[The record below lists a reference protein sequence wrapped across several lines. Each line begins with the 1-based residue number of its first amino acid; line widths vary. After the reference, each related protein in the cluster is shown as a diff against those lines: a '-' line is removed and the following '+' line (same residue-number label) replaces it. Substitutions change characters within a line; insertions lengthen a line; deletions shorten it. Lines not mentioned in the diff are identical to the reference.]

1 MSEVLRGDGPPLAA
15 HAPLRDERGSTT
27 LRVREATSVG
37 ALLLS
42 AKNLSK
48 RFGGLAAVD
57 NVSIDL
63 YCNHIHAVIGPNGA
77 GKSTLTNLLSGD
89 LPPTAGSVA
98 LGNTDITGW
107 TPEKISRQGLGR
119 SYQKTNI
126 FLPFTVWDNVH
137 LAAQSRDPQ
146 AHKWLSNASNFI
158 AARARVE
165 KAIELSG
172 LKNRVKSIAGTI
184 SHGEQ
189 RQLEI
194 AMTLAT
200 EPQVILLDEPL
211 AGMGAVEAERMV
223 ALLLAIKKDHG
234 VLLVEHDMDA
244 VFALADK
251 LTVMV
256 NGQVI
261 ATGTPAEIRAD
272 ATVQAA
278 YLEEE

>member
-1 MSEVLRGDGPPLAA
+1 MNEV
-15 HAPLRDERGSTT
+15 
-27 LRVREATSVG
+27 
-37 ALLLS
+37 LLS
-42 AKNLSK
+42 ARGLTK
-48 RFGGLAAVD
+48 RFGGLAAVSD
-57 NVSIDL
+57 VSIDL
-63 YCNHIHAVIGPNGA
+63 LRNHIHAVIGPNGA

-89 LPPTAGSVA
+89 LPPTSGRVA
-98 LGNTDITGW
+98 LGNVNVTGW

-137 LAAQSRDPQ
+137 LAAQSRAPQ
-146 AHKWLSNASNFI
+146 AHKWLSNASYFI
-158 AARARVE
+158 ATRARIE
-165 KAIELSG
+165 RAIELSG
-172 LKNRVKSIAGTI
+172 LQNRVKNIAGAI

-223 ALLLAIKKDHG
+223 TLLLAIKKDHG
-234 VLLVEHDMDA
+234 ILLVEHDMDA
-244 VFALADK
+244 VFQLADK

-261 ATGTPAEIRAD
+261 ASGTPADIRAD
-272 ATVQAA
+272 AGVQAA
-278 YLEEE
+278 YLGEEH